1 MPAPRPLASPVPSA
15 SSSPMFFPTRAA
27 PRTRHKFRAFWLTKR
42 PYMTHTPVGGIADPR
57 FFPSHDPAFASLPF
71 SEAVQLGHLLFV
83 SGQIGNAPG
92 AITLVPGGIAAES
105 KQALDNIRTIL
116 TRHGSA
122 LEHVVKFTVFLA
134 DMRSGQPSTPSTA
147 GSSPAASRAE
157 VRWPPKS

>member
-1 MPAPRPLASPVPSA
+1 MI
-15 SSSPMFFPTRAA
+15 
-27 PRTRHKFRAFWLTKR
+27 
-42 PYMTHTPVGGIADPR
+42 HTPVGGIADPR

-122 LEHVVKFTVFLA
+122 LEHAVKFTVFLA
-134 DMRSGQPSTPSTA
+134 DMQEWSAFNTVYREFFSGRFPSRSA
-147 GSSPAASRAE
+147 LAAKELILGARVELECIAY
-157 VRWPPKS
+157 VP